1 MGPLHNPLREYLPP
15 EMRLLPAVVGAVGA
29 AALCGVLLLNV
40 WNPHIAYH
48 VLFGPWYMLTAAGV
62 GLTGLCGAVW
72 YSVGRPLVFG
82 WVVSD
87 PKRGASF
94 SPRFSRGMLLAALGG
109 ALPLFVNG
117 TSRFW
122 AQAVGLLGVLLLTAA
137 PLWYWVVSAVDWSRY
152 DRWPETLPALS
163 GRRAVLAGVAV
174 LVVASLA
181 LTPVVALPIS
191 SADETATGTDFAVSI
206 TDVQRT
212 QSIGGVRDRNIT
224 AGEGAE
230 LLVIEFTF
238 ENRGEEPRRLWS
250 TTWFDTE
257 VDLFSPACGNALY
270 PACPD
275 RTPYENFTAG
285 GKTYDD
291 YGLYRAIEPGEEYTS
306 ALVFEVPRRGDG
318 GERPRLTFVVSDI
331 GRWDVSDR

>member
-1 MGPLHNPLREYLPP
+1 
-15 EMRLLPAVVGAVGA
+15 MRLLPAAVGAVGA
-29 AALCGVLLLNV
+29 IALYGVFLVKV
-40 WNPHIAYH
+40 WIPHIAYH
-48 VLFGPWYMLTAAGV
+48 VLFEPWYMLTAAGV
-62 GLTGLCGAVW
+62 ALTGLCAAVW

-87 PKRGASF
+87 PKRVPSF

-117 TSRFW
+117 TARFW
-122 AQAVGLLGVLLLTAA
+122 AQSVGLLGVLLLTAA

-152 DRWPETLPALS
+152 DWWPETLPTPS
-163 GRRAVLAGVAV
+163 GTRAVVAGVAV
-174 LVVASLA
+174 LVVASVA
-181 LTPVVALPIS
+181 LTPVVGLPIS
-191 SADETATGTDFAVSI
+191 SADETAAGNDFAVSI

-224 AGEGAE
+224 ASEAAE

-250 TTWFDTE
+250 TNWFDTE

-270 PACPD
+270 PACPS

-285 GKTYDD
+285 GKAYDD
-291 YGLYRAIEPGEEYTS
+291 YGLYRAVEPGEEYTS
-306 ALVFEVPRRGDG
+306 ALVFEVPRRADG
-318 GERPRLTFVVSDI
+318 GERPRLTFVVRDI